1 MPKYRVT
8 GSKEIIYYTDV
19 TASDTF
25 EAVDIANELPTNEWF
40 EMENDDVI
48 EAFEAEKIEEDF
60 QQELEFY
67 EEQKIQLNIG
77 GYPIYNICKL

>member
-67 EEQKIQLNIG
+67 EE
-77 GYPIYNICKL
+77 